1 MFQRN
6 EALGTKWLVGGSIQ
20 DSRNSWKDAKKTS
33 VGTFMPEQS
42 SLVVTQQ
49 AHGKRAGLGASQ
61 LPISSLG

>member
-1 MFQRN
+1 MGRSAPMEVGKISVNLGFQKM
-6 EALGTKWLVGGSIQ
+6 EVATVK
-20 DSRNSWKDAKKTS
+20 
-33 VGTFMPEQS
+33 FMPEQS